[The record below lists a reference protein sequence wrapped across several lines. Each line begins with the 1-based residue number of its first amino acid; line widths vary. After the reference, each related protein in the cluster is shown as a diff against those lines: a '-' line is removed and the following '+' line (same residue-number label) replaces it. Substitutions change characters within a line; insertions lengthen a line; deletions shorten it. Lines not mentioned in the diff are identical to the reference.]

1 MTVPPEPPA
10 APRLPDVPAPP
21 PPPPYQYVAAP
32 PGPKTNGLAIASL
45 VCSLAT
51 FMFCG
56 VGSILG
62 IIFGHISRGQIKRTG
77 DAGSGMALAGLI
89 IGYVTLGLAVIAIGA
104 IAIFADNFDG
114 RTEVVNHARDVNI
127 QIVRLARL
135 RSVSPRD
142 RAVIVQ
148 GFAAECCEREV
159 TLGTSGVLL
168 RGATNNDLERVGWR
182 LDVDGY
188 DGYHACLTVPD
199 LPFASDRDV
208 RAGRC

>member
-10 APRLPDVPAPP
+10 TPVPPP
-21 PPPPYQYVAAP
+21 PPPPYLYVAAP
-32 PGPKTNGLAIASL
+32 VGPKTNGLAIASL

-62 IIFGHISRGQIKRTG
+62 IVFGHIARHQTKRTG

-89 IGYVTLGLAVIAIGA
+89 IGYVTLALGVIVFGA
-104 IAIFADNFDG
+104 IAIFANYVNG
-114 RTEVVNHARDVNI
+114 QTEVDNHARDVGV

-135 RSVSPRD
+135 RNVSPRN
-142 RAVIVQ
+142 RAVVVL
-148 GFAAECCEREV
+148 GFNGECCERAV
-159 TLGTSGVLL
+159 TLGSTGVLL
-168 RGATNNDLERVGWR
+168 GSATTSDLERVGWR

-199 LPFASDRDV
+199 RAVASDRDV
-208 RAGRC
+208 RGGRC